1 MFGHRLMFDDGH
13 VYSTSQLCHKC
24 AINNPRSSNLGN
36 TYSHE
41 GTRKKVVET
50 SVGWS
55 FDLFNYNLWSSNF
68 SKNPQI
74 NEHFALK
81 WPTMKIGGYFT
92 SS

>member
-1 MFGHRLMFDDGH
+1 MFGHRLVFDDGH

-41 GTRKKVVET
+41 GTRKVVET

-55 FDLFNYNLWSSNF
+55 FDLFNYNLWSSDFFKKPSNKRAF
-68 SKNPQI
+68 CIEMTN
-74 NEHFALK
+74 NENRRLLF
-81 WPTMKIGGYFT
+81 Y
-92 SS
+92 